1 VIQRLDLQHHALKA
15 VCSVSSYTVCIAEC
29 HMQRQ
34 GVSITFLPS
43 RMLFRTEIKADVAA
57 VRVMLASYLFV
68 ERDLQAPVSDSLLC
82 QVVIPRLTGAFT
94 GSARWWENT

>member
-1 VIQRLDLQHHALKA
+1 
-15 VCSVSSYTVCIAEC
+15 
-29 HMQRQ
+29 MQRQ

-68 ERDLQAPVSDSLLC
+68 ERDLQAPVSDS
-82 QVVIPRLTGAFT
+82 PGRN
-94 GSARWWENT
+94 S